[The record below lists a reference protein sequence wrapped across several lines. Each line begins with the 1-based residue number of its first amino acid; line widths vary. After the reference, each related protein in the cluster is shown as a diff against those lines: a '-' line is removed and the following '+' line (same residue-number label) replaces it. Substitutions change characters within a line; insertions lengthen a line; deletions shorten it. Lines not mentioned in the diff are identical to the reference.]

1 MFNQFFTG
9 TVDDLLNKVTAAP
22 PEAINKVGN
31 NDELLNR
38 EELIATVM
46 DDFKLPRAEAERI
59 VTEIQMEELESIM
72 KKMAADGL
80 LEITTYDKDG
90 QPQYTPTLKGLTLLG

>member
-59 VTEIQMEELESIM
+59 VTEIQMEELDRIV
-72 KKMAADGL
+72 KKMMDNGL
-80 LEITTYDKDG
+80 LEISEYDTDG
-90 QPQYTPTLKGLTLLG
+90 NPQYKPTLKGLALLG